1 MNSLSQRPMEK
12 QNTSSFVFK
21 FRQIASYVPAGST
34 VLDIGC
40 GAGMLALALRDKNC
54 MVDGMDLNLNRMWDD
69 NRPNYRTLFEQD
81 IETFDFAA
89 SREKY
94 DVVIFSDVLEHLK
107 QADRILTESKEI
119 LREGGKLVISLPNVG
134 YYSNRLGLLLGNWEY
149 QDEGIL
155 DRTHLRFFTL
165 TTAERFIHDN
175 GFSIQ
180 TIEAE
185 WPVISSHWKRFVFQS
200 LCDNFPSLFAIGW
213 VFVAKP
219 E

>member
-119 LREGGKLVISLPNVG
+119 LRKGGKLVISLPNVG